1 MTRSSRKLVAYS
13 RVSANGKTVL
23 PRAVREALG
32 IKPGNTLRYLTTDA
46 GVLIDKAP
54 PTKTGNP
61 FAVFVEWSMA
71 ADEKA
76 YAELA

>member
-1 MTRSSRKLVAYS
+1 MTRSSRKLAGYS
-13 RVSANGKTVL
+13 TVSANCKFVL

-32 IKPGNTLRYLTTDA
+32 IKPGDTLRYRITDA
-46 GVLIDKAP
+46 GVLIDKAAP
-54 PTKTGNP
+54 KKTGNP

-76 YAELA
+76 YAEL

>member
-1 MTRSSRKLVAYS
+1 MTRPSRKLAGYS
-13 RVSANGKTVL
+13 TVSANGKIVL

-32 IKPGNTLRYLTTDA
+32 IKAGDTLRYRITDA
-46 GVLIDKAP
+46 GVLVDKAP
-54 PTKTGNP
+54 PIKTGNP

-76 YAELA
+76 YAEL